1 MRDISELIKRARELK
16 KRGLTTGEIAD
27 ELNVSRET
35 ALWLVTHTE
44 EERAAAPR
52 DIYIDWRNVGSNP
65 VVLRHVALAMAELI
79 REILEENSLPEP
91 EVIAGIA
98 VSGVPLATI
107 IAEELN
113 AKLCII
119 RPKKHM
125 WEPQREAKQGFI
137 LSNFARVEGK
147 KVVIVDDIATT
158 GTTLSDTIAFLTE
171 KGATPLAAVV
181 MIDKKG
187 LSKVRGKPVKA
198 LVSVGIVRDLGS

>member
-16 KRGLTTGEIAD
+16 GRGLTTGEIAD

-65 VVLRHVALAMAELI
+65 VILRNVALAMAELI
-79 REILEENSLPEP
+79 REILDENSLPEP

-107 IAEELN
+107 IAGELN
-113 AKLCII
+113 AQLCII

-125 WEPQREAKQGFI
+125 WEPQCETKQSGFI
-137 LSNFARVEGK
+137 LSNFASVEGK

-158 GTTLSDTIAFLTE
+158 GSTLRDTATFLAE

-187 LSKVRGKPVKA
+187 LTRVRGKPVKA
-198 LVSVGIVRDLGS
+198 LVSVGIVREL